1 MTPGRFIAVVLIV
14 GGIAFGL
21 WGGLFSTLDWWK
33 LKQRVENERQAIER
47 LDADVDSLEAWAQ
60 ALEADSA
67 IQERVARER
76 FGMIRDGEML
86 YRVEHVER

>member
-33 LKQRVENERQAIER
+33 LKQRVENERLAIER
-47 LDADVDSLEAWAQ
+47 LDAEIDSLGAWAQ
-60 ALEADSA
+60 ALETDSA
-67 IQERVARER
+67 TQERVAREV

>member
-1 MTPGRFIAVVLIV
+1 MTPGRFIAVVLIL

-47 LDADVDSLEAWAQ
+47 LEAEGAEYDQRGATRFW
-60 ALEADSA
+60 DCSNP
-67 IQERVARER
+67 VA
-76 FGMIRDGEML
+76 
-86 YRVEHVER
+86 V

>member
-47 LDADVDSLEAWAQ
+47 LDAGVDSLETWAQ
-60 ALEADSA
+60 ALETDSA
-67 IQERVARER
+67 TQERVAREM

>member
-47 LDADVDSLEAWAQ
+47 LDADVDSLETWAQ
-60 ALEADSA
+60 ELETDSA
-67 IQERVARER
+67 TQERVARER